1 MTRRSGRPSSLWRGV
16 RQWVDPFVVA
26 IVLALLIG
34 VVVPVPDDVRG
45 VLDVVTDVAIALL
58 FLLYGARLPTREIWR
73 SLTNWR
79 LQGSLLVATFIAFPL
94 AGLALSAAVG
104 PLVGQGIA
112 VGLLCV
118 SLLPSTVNSAV
129 AFTSVARGDVAGAIC
144 GATVSNVVGML
155 ATPLLVLGLMSG
167 AVAGDGAV
175 GVDGLQTVLLQLLAP
190 LVLGQLLQ
198 PWVGGLVRR
207 HKAVTTAV
215 DRGTILLIVFTAI
228 SGATAEGIW
237 ADMTVWVVLVLVGS
251 AGVLLGVMLA
261 ATWWGGRALGLPHD
275 QRVTLLLVGGMK
287 SLATGLP
294 MASALLP
301 AATLAVVVVPLVVFH
316 QLQLVVCSVLARR
329 LGQEPVAAEAGQGS

>member
-1 MTRRSGRPSSLWRGV
+1 MTRRSSLWRGV
-16 RQWVDPFVVA
+16 RLWVDPFVVA

-34 VVVPVPDDVRG
+34 VVVPVPDGARG

-73 SLTNWR
+73 SLTDWR
-79 LQGSLLVATFIAFPL
+79 LQGPLLVATFVVFPL
-94 AGLALSAAVG
+94 VGLGVSAAVG
-104 PLVGQGIA
+104 PVVGQGIA

-144 GATVSNVVGML
+144 GATVSNVVGMV

-175 GVDGLQTVLLQLLAP
+175 GADGLQTVLLQLLAP

-237 ADMTVWVVLVLVGS
+237 ADMTVGVVLVLVGS
-251 AGVLLGVMLA
+251 AGVLLAVMLA
-261 ATWWGGRALGLPHD
+261 LTWWGGRALGLPRD

-329 LGQEPVAAEAGQGS
+329 LGQEPVPAEAGAGRG